1 MHDLICIMLCL
12 QTFDGIDSCGDR
24 LAIEIQ
30 QKVEEYPS
38 LEKISLLGH
47 SMGGLLVRYA
57 AGT

>member
-1 MHDLICIMLCL
+1 MRITVCL

-24 LAIEIQ
+24 LALEIQ
-30 QKVEEYPS
+30 QKVAEYPS